1 MQLRDKKENNWF
13 DPDKSSLEL
22 GVVKSLIYF
31 VLIVVFLSS
40 LSIVFNE
47 GLWGNLQLDADG
59 FSRFV
64 SMFRFPLGVAASSVP
79 IFALLIG
86 NHRSVQRIRAMRL
99 QEEQNIFANHFK
111 HREQFLEFW
120 GDLCERYDFKCSSR
134 ILPYRNLFPNS
145 EEGDFSLSGLFDK
158 TQKESYESLD
168 SLYFKATT
176 EGEPKTKVTDEDIYS
191 VLKLYYAIGLPLGLN
206 WVLPEECFESSPKLL
221 DSTLEYFSKVSR
233 FLCEVQEYKTEYGNL
248 LITKQQMEF
257 YDRQN
262 VSVELVDSCFAKVI
276 ERIRDH
282 DFLRGEYEEL
292 LSNEIILD
300 LDKIC
305 IKA

>member
-47 GLWGNLQLDADG
+47 GLWSRNLLLDADG

-158 TQKESYESLD
+158 TQKESYDSLD
-168 SLYFKATT
+168 YLYFKATT
-176 EGEPKTKVTDEDIYS
+176 EGELKTKVTDEDIYS

-206 WVLPEECFESSPKLL
+206 WVLPEKCFESSPKLL

-248 LITKQQMEF
+248 LITMQEMES
-257 YDRQN
+257 YHQRN
-262 VSVELVDSCFAKVI
+262 EPTELVDDCFALVI
-276 ERIRDH
+276 DRIRNH
-282 DFLRGEYEEL
+282 VL
-292 LSNEIILD
+292 LSGKYMNLLSDEIVLD
-300 LDKIC
+300 G
-305 IKA
+305 